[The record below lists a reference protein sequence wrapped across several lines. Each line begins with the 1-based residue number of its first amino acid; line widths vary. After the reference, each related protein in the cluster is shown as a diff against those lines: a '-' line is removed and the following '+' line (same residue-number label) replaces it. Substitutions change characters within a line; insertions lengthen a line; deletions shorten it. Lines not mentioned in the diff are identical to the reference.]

1 MIRSDR
7 HQLTVDFSRLVLA
20 GPEPAG
26 VHDDPEAEETLTEL
40 CQRWSE
46 LPPELQ
52 RDIAV
57 LKLPMASVKE
67 NALMVNA
74 LQRCSTVIVQNS
86 IREGFGLTVAEAAWK
101 ARPVMGGAV
110 AGIRAQ
116 VIDGITG
123 RLVDDP
129 GDPEAVTNTLDAML
143 VDGNEREVWGRN
155 ARDRV
160 TRDFLIFSERPCGRL
175 SEREVADVGHEAARV
190 HRASECCSCRVAGR
204 GASGRSFRRPTR
216 HETDSDRRNRFRLP
230 GNVAE
235 TLPR

>member
-1 MIRSDR
+1 
-7 HQLTVDFSRLVLA
+7 
-20 GPEPAG
+20 
-26 VHDDPEAEETLTEL
+26 VHDDPEAEETLAEL

-74 LQRCSTVIVQNS
+74 LQRCSTVTVQNS

-110 AGIRAQ
+110 AGITAQ

-129 GDPEAVTNTLDAML
+129 GDPETVTNTLDAML

-160 TRDFLIFSERPCGRL
+160 TREFLIFSEVQRWLRL
-175 SEREVADVGHEAARV
+175 
-190 HRASECCSCRVAGR
+190 
-204 GASGRSFRRPTR
+204 
-216 HETDSDRRNRFRLP
+216 L
-230 GNVAE
+230 AE
-235 TLPR
+235 TASATA